1 MKAYFTNRVDLSKN
15 ENILFIISENAL
27 NVDEAKEVLE
37 SGLFSWLVPFS
48 AADLVFVKSA
58 LCYY

>member
-37 SGLFSWLVPFS
+37 SGLFS
-48 AADLVFVKSA
+48 
-58 LCYY
+58 